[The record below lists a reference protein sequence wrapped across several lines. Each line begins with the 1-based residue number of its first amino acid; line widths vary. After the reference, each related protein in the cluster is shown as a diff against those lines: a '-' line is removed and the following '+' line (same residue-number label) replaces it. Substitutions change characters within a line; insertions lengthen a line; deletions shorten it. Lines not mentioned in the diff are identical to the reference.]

1 MVGSDRP
8 LGDCSMDSDL
18 IAEIDALR
26 EVAEWLGLQLFRS
39 ACHDG
44 WVRELGGLP
53 KSPLF
58 RCCTPSGRE
67 EFRPDRSGLLCGC
80 LMEIK
85 TQQIRGATVAAWTD
99 VWTEAIRHDVRIPI
113 GMASIYPVLHTK
125 TQPLYTRQ
133 RRRMIPFDIILCMTT
148 NTCNISRATSSV

>member
-1 MVGSDRP
+1 
-8 LGDCSMDSDL
+8 MDSDL
-18 IAEIDALR
+18 IAEIDALQ
-26 EVAEWLGLQLFRS
+26 EVAQCLGIQMFRY

-44 WVRELGGLP
+44 WVREFGGLP

-99 VWTEAIRHDVRIPI
+99 AWTDAIRNDERIPI
-113 GMASIYPVLHTK
+113 GMPSIYPGELFVFAEWQQAWRDWFTAEGLAEPPPEYI
-125 TQPLYTRQ
+125 PLAVRWPWK
-133 RRRMIPFDIILCMTT
+133 RPD
-148 NTCNISRATSSV
+148 NKVD